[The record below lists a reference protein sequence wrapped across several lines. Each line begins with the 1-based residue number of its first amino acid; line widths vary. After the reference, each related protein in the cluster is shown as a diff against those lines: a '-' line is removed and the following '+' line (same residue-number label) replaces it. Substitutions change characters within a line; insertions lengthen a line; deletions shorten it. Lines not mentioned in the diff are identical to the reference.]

1 MTQHDDP
8 IRSEAGTTRLMT
20 VFARDVGAV
29 GRAREQLSAFLGGH
43 VSAAKLDDA
52 NLVLGELVTNALR
65 HGIGEVVVRASLKD
79 GAIHMSVTESAEEQP
94 TMLPRDPH
102 RIGGLGLH
110 IVDGLSSDW
119 GVAAFPGGKT
129 VWATVD
135 LER

>member
-8 IRSEAGTTRLMT
+8 IRAESGTTRLMT
-20 VFARDVGAV
+20 VFSRDVGAV
-29 GRAREQLSAFLGGH
+29 GRAREGLTAFLAER
-43 VSAAKLDDA
+43 VSATQMDDA

-65 HGIGEVVVRASLKD
+65 HGLGEVVVRASLD
-79 GAIHMSVTESAEEQP
+79 GGAVSLSVTDSGQEQP

-110 IVDGLSSDW
+110 IVDGLSSRW

-129 VWATVD
+129 VWATIA
-135 LER
+135 LTR